1 MHKSLSSS
9 IAATALVA
17 GGLWSA
23 APAAAPAAPAGAR
36 GSTPSATMTIDVAT
50 GHRAISPL
58 IYGINDDKD
67 VDSSFAADLSETH
80 AGLVRLGGNRWTA
93 YNWVNNASNA
103 GSDYQYENDDYLTPS
118 TAPGAAVLPTVQAAE
133 AAGAAAVVT
142 VPING
147 YVSADENPPGPVQNS
162 GPNYLQTR
170 FKVEVPTDP
179 GPLTTTPDPNATQV
193 YENQFVYWLKH
204 AAPKARVLFELD
216 NEPDLWDSTHAEVH
230 PAQTTYAEVL
240 QKDLEYAR
248 AIKAVWPSA
257 EVSGPVSYGWEG
269 YETLQNAPDS
279 SKDGNFLD
287 WYLRNVAAAGKA
299 AGHALVDDLDLHW
312 YPEATDA
319 AGTRVTGTDVSAA
332 EVVAREQAPR
342 SLWDPT
348 YVEDSWITKDS
359 TGGKA
364 IELIPRVEGQIAA
377 DDPGAKL
384 ALTEWNYGGGQS
396 ISGAIASAD
405 VLGIFGRYG
414 VHAAAWWGLNPVES
428 YSLAAFAAF
437 RNYDGHGS
445 GFGDTEVTASDSN
458 RAQSSVYAS
467 VDAADPHR
475 LVIVAINKNSTPTTA
490 HIDVTGGFTT
500 TSAAVWRLT
509 AGGGPRLVAA
519 PALAANGPD
528 SFTYQMPA
536 QSVSVVVPAWTG
548 TTPTVAVAATSD
560 GKGWFAAE
568 AAGRVVVHGDAR
580 SYGDMS
586 GRPLNAPLIGVAV
599 DPATG
604 GYWLLGED
612 GGIFAFHAPF
622 YGSTGGMHLAAP
634 AVGIAA
640 VPGGGGYRVV
650 AADGGVFDFGGAR
663 YAGSLGG
670 RALSSPVVGMAAGS
684 GSTGYV
690 VAQADGTVTAFG

>member
-1 MHKSLSSS
+1 MATA
-9 IAATALVA
+9 AAT
-17 GGLWSA
+17 
-23 APAAAPAAPAGAR
+23 PAV
-36 GSTPSATMTIDVAT
+36 TMTIDVAT

-58 IYGINDDKD
+58 IYGINGDKS
-67 VDSSFAADLSETH
+67 VDSGFAADLAETH

-118 TAPGAAVLPTVQAAE
+118 TVPGAAVLPTVQAAA
-133 AAGAAAVVT
+133 AAGAAAIVT

-147 YVSADENPPGPVQNS
+147 YVSADESPPGPVQNS

-179 GPLTTTPDPNATQV
+179 NPLTTTPDPNAPQV

-230 PAQTTYAEVL
+230 PAQTTYAEIL

-248 AIKAVWPSA
+248 AIKAVWPAA
-257 EVSGPVSYGWEG
+257 EVTGPVSYGWEG

-279 SKDGNFLD
+279 GKDGNFLD

-319 AGTRVTGTDVSAA
+319 AGTRITGTDVTPA

-364 IELIPRVEGQIAA
+364 IELLPRVEGQIAA

-384 ALTEWNYGGGQS
+384 AVTEWNYGGGQS

-437 RNYDGHGS
+437 RNYDGRGS
-445 GFGDTEVTASDSN
+445 RFGDTEVTASDGN
-458 RAQSSVYAS
+458 RAQTSVYAS
-467 VDAADPHR
+467 IDAADPHR

-500 TSAAVWRLT
+500 TRAAVWRLT
-509 AGGGPRLVAA
+509 AGGGPHLVAA
-519 PALAANGPD
+519 PALSASGLD
-528 SFTYQMPA
+528 TFTYQMPA

-548 TTPTVAVAATSD
+548 TTPTVAVAAT
-560 GKGWFAAE
+560 
-568 AAGRVVVHGDAR
+568 
-580 SYGDMS
+580 
-586 GRPLNAPLIGVAV
+586 
-599 DPATG
+599 
-604 GYWLLGED
+604 
-612 GGIFAFHAPF
+612 
-622 YGSTGGMHLAAP
+622 
-634 AVGIAA
+634 
-640 VPGGGGYRVV
+640 
-650 AADGGVFDFGGAR
+650 
-663 YAGSLGG
+663 
-670 RALSSPVVGMAAGS
+670 
-684 GSTGYV
+684 
-690 VAQADGTVTAFG
+690 ADGTVTAFG